1 MIPRHLNISK
11 LQSFFLFGAR
21 GVGKSTLL
29 EAMLPRAEHFWLD
42 LLAPSQRFQ
51 YIRRPERLFDV
62 WQGASEAQRQKG
74 WIVIDEIQRV
84 PALLDVVHMGIE
96 QHGLKFA
103 LTGSSARKLRHG
115 AANLLA
121 GRALTYSLLPFSSF
135 ELGEQFVLEDAINYG
150 LLPQAVGLRK
160 HAKERQLFLQSY
172 VDTYLKE
179 EIQAEGLVRRF
190 EPFYHFLEIAAD
202 TSGTVVNFSRLAKQ
216 VNLEPRTVL
225 RYFDILVDTLIGFF
239 LPIYSSKVRSKQA
252 KSPKFYFFDLGVM
265 RAATHVLDTKPA
277 AGNYIYG
284 KLFEH
289 FVILEIIKAN
299 ANYSKDYVFSYYK
312 EVGNKDAEIDLIA
325 TKSKH
330 NLAIEIKSSSDPD
343 IVRIR
348 QLARLSKKLD
358 ACTPYILCRTDQPQ
372 VREGVTILP
381 WQDGIKQLFG

>member
-1 MIPRHLNISK
+1 MIHRHVNISK

-29 EAMLPRAEHFWLD
+29 EAMLPRREHLWVD

-51 YIRRPERLFDV
+51 YLRHPERLLEV
-62 WQGASEAQRQKG
+62 WRGASEIQRRQG

-84 PALLDVVHMGIE
+84 PELLDVVHIGIE

-121 GRALTYSLLPFSSF
+121 GRALTFSLQPFSSF
-135 ELGEQFVLEDAINYG
+135 ELEQQFDLEDALNYG
-150 LLPQAVGLRK
+150 LLPQAVSLRA
-160 HAKERQLFLQSY
+160 HQRERQLFLESY
-172 VDTYLKE
+172 VDTYLSE
-179 EIQAEGLVRRF
+179 EIQAEGLVRKF

-202 TSGTVVNFSRLAKQ
+202 ASGKIINFSRLAKQ

-225 RYFDILVDTLIGFF
+225 RYFELLVDTLIGFF
-239 LPIYSSKVRSKQA
+239 LPTYSGKVRNKQV
-252 KSPKFYFFDLGVM
+252 KNPKFYFFDTGVM
-265 RAATHVLDTKPA
+265 RAATHALDTKPA

-289 FVILEIIKAN
+289 FVILEIVKAN
-299 ANYSKDYVFSYYK
+299 ANYGKGYKFSYYK
-312 EVGNKDAEIDLIA
+312 EAGNKEAEIDLIA
-325 TKSKH
+325 SKGEH
-330 NLAIEIKSSSDPD
+330 NLAIEIKSSFDPD

-348 QLARLSKKLD
+348 QLARLSQKLN
-358 ACTPYILCRTDQPQ
+358 ACKPYILCRTDQSR
-372 VREGVTILP
+372 VCEGVTILP
-381 WQDGIKQLFG
+381 WQAGIAQLFR

>member
-1 MIPRHLNISK
+1 MIHRHVNISK

-29 EAMLPRAEHFWLD
+29 EAMFPRTAHLWVD

-51 YIRRPERLFDV
+51 YLRRPERLLDV
-62 WQGASEAQRQKG
+62 WQGASETQRRQG
-74 WIVIDEIQRV
+74 WIIIDEIQRV
-84 PALLDVVHMGIE
+84 PDLLDVVHMGIE

-121 GRALTYSLLPFSSF
+121 GRALTFSLLPFSSF
-135 ELGEQFVLEDAINYG
+135 ELGEQFVLEDALNYG
-150 LLPQAVGLRK
+150 LLPQAIALRA
-160 HAKERQLFLQSY
+160 HEKERQLFLQGY

-179 EIQAEGLVRRF
+179 EIQAEGLVRKF
-190 EPFYHFLEIAAD
+190 EPFYHFLETAAD
-202 TSGTVVNFSRLAKQ
+202 ASGTIVNFSRLAQQ

-225 RYFDILVDTLIGFF
+225 RYFEILVDTLLGFF
-239 LPIYSSKVRSKQA
+239 LPTYSGKVRSKQA
-252 KSPKFYFFDLGVM
+252 KNPKFYFFDAGVM
-265 RAATHVLDTKPA
+265 RAATHALDTKPA

-289 FVILEIIKAN
+289 FVMLEIIKAN
-299 ANYSKDYVFSYYK
+299 ANYGKGYVFSYYK

-325 TKSKH
+325 TKGKH
-330 NLAIEIKSSSDPD
+330 NLALEIKSSPDPD
-343 IVRIR
+343 IVRVR
-348 QLARLSKKLD
+348 QLARLSKKIN